1 MFNGVEIGEYGDD
14 GLMLSV
20 IQKVLRSPAKNNPRS
35 GLLQRSGG
43 RLVQSLAVL
52 GKNEYLCMFILDRG
66 NIYLDL
72 MDG

>member
-1 MFNGVEIGEYGDD
+1 M
-14 GLMLSV
+14 
-20 IQKVLRSPAKNNPRS
+20 SPARNDPRS

-43 RLVQSLAVL
+43 RLFLSLAVL

-66 NIYLDL
+66 NVYLDL